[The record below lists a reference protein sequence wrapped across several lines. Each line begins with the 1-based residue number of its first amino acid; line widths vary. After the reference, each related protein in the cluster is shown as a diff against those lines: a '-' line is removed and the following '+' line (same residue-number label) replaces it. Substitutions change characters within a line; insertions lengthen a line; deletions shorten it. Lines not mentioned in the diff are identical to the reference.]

1 MRKKDL
7 SGKDLL
13 LAMLYCPGAKDG
25 TNEAIVGRTRI
36 TKMIYLFEK
45 EVYKKEFFNDM
56 EITLPKFE
64 PYHYGPFSKELFDD
78 LSFFVSIGLIETEET
93 SIPVSPADQSEFMID
108 ADDSIGDEWA
118 AATFDEQ
125 AGPEVELK
133 YLLSSNGVKYVREKI
148 WDLFSP
154 QQQANLSAFKKRINS
169 ISLDSLL
176 NYVYNKYPEDTINS
190 RIADK
195 YLPEE

>member
-1 MRKKDL
+1 MKKKDL

-13 LAMLYCPGAKDG
+13 LAMLYCPGAKDDA
-25 TNEAIVGRTRI
+25 NEAIVGRTRI

-45 EVYKKEFFNDM
+45 EIYKNEFFNDM
-56 EITLPKFE
+56 EITLPNFE

-78 LSFFVSIGLIETEET
+78 LSFFVSIGLIETKET

-108 ADDSIGDEWA
+108 ADDSIEDEWA

-154 QQQANLSAFKKRINS
+154 QQQTNLSAFKKRINS